1 MSDFRPC
8 VLIPTYDNPATI
20 AAVVERAHGHWPHV
34 LVVDDGSGA
43 EARAQIDALAAR
55 GLAQVHRR
63 ARNGG
68 KGAAVKDGLRAARA
82 LGYTH
87 ALQIDADGQHAIDDI
102 PRFLAEARDAPE
114 CLVLGQPVF
123 DASIPAARLHGRRIS
138 IFWAAV
144 ETFGDR
150 VGDPLCGF
158 RVYPIAEALAA
169 GARGDRMDF
178 DPEVVVRMVWRG
190 VPVRKLQTRVRYIP
204 AAQGGVSHFQ
214 TFRDNV
220 RISAAHTRL
229 VFGAILRALGML
241 GRRLIPAGTSLPRP
255 PSGKERAP

>member
-20 AAVVERAHGHWPHV
+20 AAVVERVRMHWPHV

-43 EARAQIDALAAR
+43 EARAQIDALEAR

-102 PRFLAEARDAPE
+102 PRFLTEAREAPQ

-138 IFWAAV
+138 VFWAAV

-190 VPVRKLQTRVRYIP
+190 VPVRKLQTRVRYIS
-204 AAQGGVSHFQ
+204 AAEGGVSHFQ

-229 VFGAILRALGML
+229 VFGAILRGLVILA
-241 GRRLIPAGTSLPRP
+241 RRLLPSSTSLPRP
-255 PSGKERAP
+255 RAGKERAP

>member
-1 MSDFRPC
+1 MSASEFRPC
-8 VLIPTYDNPATI
+8 VVIPTFDNPATI
-20 AAVVERAHGHWPHV
+20 ATVVERVRAYCPDV
-34 LVVDDGSGA
+34 LVVDDGSGPD
-43 EARAQIDALAAR
+43 ARARIDELARR
-55 GLAQVHRR
+55 GLCRVQRR
-63 ARNGG
+63 ERNGG
-68 KGAAVKDGLRAARA
+68 KGAAVKDGLRAAGA

-87 ALQIDADGQHAIDDI
+87 ALQLDADGQHDVDDV
-102 PRFLAEARDAPE
+102 PRFLSEARAQPE

-123 DASIPAARLHGRRIS
+123 DASVPKARLHGRRIS
-138 IFWAAV
+138 VFWAAI

-178 DPEVVVRMVWRG
+178 DPEIAVRMVWRG
-190 VPVRKLQTRVRYIP
+190 VPVRKLETRVRYVP
-204 AAQGGVSHFQ
+204 ASEGGVSHFQ

-229 VFGAILRALGML
+229 VFGAIVRALRMPWL
-241 GRRLIPAGTSLPRP
+241 RLL
-255 PSGKERAP
+255 PSGAKGRAR